1 MPNQNGEQAHGE
13 SYCSTAGGGGVGQD
27 SGRGDGEVHECRR
40 QMHEWCTDEKAYIG
54 TCRPNACQTLCRYNP
69 SREKEQKAGCV
80 CACKRGVHALHRT
93 AEQTSPAACREDNS
107 RGLRRYQAS
116 CTSLH
121 NELMSMAIPTA
132 LAPHNVRPALAAQS
146 LPQQLLPLRIR
157 DVVPS
162 YLKRSR

>member
-1 MPNQNGEQAHGE
+1 M
-13 SYCSTAGGGGVGQD
+13 
-27 SGRGDGEVHECRR
+27 
-40 QMHEWCTDEKAYIG
+40 
-54 TCRPNACQTLCRYNP
+54 
-69 SREKEQKAGCV
+69 CV
-80 CACKRGVHALHRT
+80 CKRDVHALHWT

-107 RGLRRYQAS
+107 RCFRRYQAN

-146 LPQQLLPLRIR
+146 LPQQLLPLCIG

-162 YLKRSR
+162 YFKRSRQKLHGLLESPVVPERRGGTHGLDKISVYECYANPANVCRR